1 MKPQRTKRLLL
12 TLLSIL
18 LFLVAPPCPAQQPP
32 APRVVDLTA
41 LDGMKLKA
49 TYFAAAKPAPGV
61 LLLHQCN
68 RQRKVWDDLA
78 ARLAASGLN
87 VLTVDYR
94 GFGESGGTPFDK
106 LTNDERAKFV
116 AEKLPLDVETA
127 FQYLSVQPGVT
138 RGIIGVGGA
147 SCGVNQSVQVARRHP
162 EVKSLVL
169 LSGDTN
175 PDGRQFL
182 RNSPNL
188 PIFISAADDDANGLV
203 VEFMKWLFSISLDP
217 ADKFQRYANGGHG
230 VEMFAAH
237 EELPGMIVEWFGTT
251 LRPGPSAPSTKSTA
265 PQPRDAKPR
274 EPNILELIDQP
285 GGAAKIAKQ
294 LAEARQ
300 NDPQARLFSEAIV
313 NQLGYEH
320 IQSGDAKGAVEIMKL
335 NVAAFPNS
343 ANAYDSLSDAYL
355 ADGQK
360 DLALQNAK
368 KALELLPTDKTL
380 SDAFRDGLK
389 ANVEQKLKQLSDTPH

>member
-1 MKPQRTKRLLL
+1 MKPQRAHSHFLTILLL
-12 TLLSIL
+12 LPF
-18 LFLVAPPCPAQQPP
+18 LFAPSSAAQQPP
-32 APRVVDLTA
+32 APRIVDLTA
-41 LDGMKLKA
+41 PDGMKLKA
-49 TYFAAAKPAPGV
+49 TYFAAAKPASGV

-78 ARLAASGLN
+78 ARLAASGVN

-94 GFGESGGTPFDK
+94 GYGESGGTPFDK
-106 LTNDERAKFV
+106 LTNDERANFFAV
-116 AEKLPLDVETA
+116 KLPLDVETA
-127 FQYLSVQPGVT
+127 FQYLSAQPGVT
-138 RGIIGVGGA
+138 SGIIGVGGA
-147 SCGVNQSVQVARRHP
+147 SCGVNQSIQVARRHP

-188 PIFISAADDDANGLV
+188 PLFIAAADDDANGLV
-203 VEFMKWLFSISLDP
+203 VEFMQWLFGLSPDP

-237 EELPGMIVEWFGTT
+237 EELPGMIVEWFGAT
-251 LRPGPSAPSTKSTA
+251 LRTGSNVASTKSTA
-265 PQPRDAKPR
+265 IQFHDAKPR
-274 EPNILELIDQP
+274 DLNILELIDQP
-285 GGAAKIAKQ
+285 GGATKAAKQ

-300 NDPQARLFSEAIV
+300 RDPKAVLFSEAIV
-313 NQLGYEH
+313 NQIGYEH
-320 IQSGDAKGAVEIMKL
+320 IQSGDTKGAIEIMKL
-335 NVAAFPNS
+335 NVTAYPNS

-368 KALELLPTDKTL
+368 KALELLPADKTL

-389 ANVEQKLKQLSDTPH
+389 ANVEQKLKQLGDTPP

>member
-1 MKPQRTKRLLL
+1 MRPQRTHPLFL
-12 TLLSIL
+12 TLLLFFPL
-18 LFLVAPPCPAQQPP
+18 LLAPSSRSQQLPT
-32 APRVVDLTA
+32 PRVVDLA
-41 LDGMKLKA
+41 APDGTKLKA

-94 GFGESGGTPFDK
+94 GFGESGGAPFDK
-106 LTNDERAKFV
+106 LTNDERVKFV

-127 FQYLSVQPGVT
+127 FQYLSAQSGVT

-203 VEFMKWLFSISLDP
+203 VEFMQWLFSISPDP
-217 ADKFQRYANGGHG
+217 ADKFQRYATGGHG

-251 LRPGPSAPSTKSTA
+251 LRPGSSAASSKSTT

-274 EPNILELIDQP
+274 ELNILELIDQP
-285 GGAAKIAKQ
+285 GGAAKAAKQ

-300 NDPQARLFSEAIV
+300 RDPQAKSFSEAIV

-320 IQSGDAKGAVEIMKL
+320 IQSGDTKGAIEILKL
-335 NVAAFPNS
+335 NVTAFPNS

-360 DLALQNAK
+360 DLAVLNAK
-368 KALELLPTDKTL
+368 KALELLPADKTL
-380 SDAFRDGLK
+380 SDAFRDALR
-389 ANVEQKLKQLSDTPH
+389 ANIEQKLKQLSDTPH

>member
-18 LFLVAPPCPAQQPP
+18 PFLVAPPSPAQQPP
-32 APRVVDLTA
+32 APRVIDLTA
-41 LDGMKLKA
+41 PDGMKLKA

-106 LTNDERAKFV
+106 LTNAERANFIS
-116 AEKLPLDVETA
+116 EKQPLDVETA
-127 FQYLSVQPGVT
+127 FQYLSAQSGVT

-162 EVKSLVL
+162 EVESLVL

-188 PIFISAADDDANGLV
+188 PLFISAADDDANGLV
-203 VEFMKWLFSISLDP
+203 VEFMQWLFSISPDP

-251 LRPGPSAPSTKSTA
+251 LRPGSSAPSTKSTA

-285 GGAAKIAKQ
+285 GGAAKVAKQ
-294 LAEARQ
+294 LAEARHR
-300 NDPQARLFSEAIV
+300 DPQAELFSEAIV

-320 IQSGDAKGAVEIMKL
+320 IQSGDTKGAVEIMQL
-335 NVAAFPNS
+335 NVTAYPNS

-368 KALELLPTDKTL
+368 KALELLPADKTL